1 MLLTS
6 LPPSREPGPNYVS
19 IKLLTDLLNNS
30 LSTFIEHARLTK
42 LWQCIS
48 VTQWQEERAFT
59 IKSSNTG
66 FTVWKLCYIH
76 QERAQS
82 TQIFKY
88 FTPGTNSFA
97 FGFRLLLTWGREK
110 QKSSWIVIFISHF
123 QADSIRNSLWVYRK
137 SQARDGGFAPI
148 KSLSDHYKSTLRCA
162 STRITHPSLAP
173 PGCFSQ
179 MRAQGMR
186 NKQTTGMHQMQ
197 LLGLMLKKLFLKPSC

>member
-1 MLLTS
+1 MFYKCGTLSQLDWCFLPHCLLC
-6 LPPSREPGPNYVS
+6 REPGSNYVS

-76 QERAQS
+76 QKRAQS

-110 QKSSWIVIFISHF
+110 QNSSWIVIFILHSQTEH
-123 QADSIRNSLWVYRK
+123 NSRRAAWGTFREYSELQ
-137 SQARDGGFAPI
+137 SGTQHGFCI
-148 KSLSDHYKSTLRCA
+148 C
-162 STRITHPSLAP
+162 
-173 PGCFSQ
+173 
-179 MRAQGMR
+179 
-186 NKQTTGMHQMQ
+186 
-197 LLGLMLKKLFLKPSC
+197 